1 MENVPFVV
9 VRSVP
14 ANSASNRPWIDD
26 LGEEGEENSL
36 GNGGGSLKE
45 PEDWG
50 NEEQDGRTRASGP
63 LSIVYS
69 VGLCGKMEGVG
80 KAETGNRLGS
90 RSFCGQLRIR
100 ARTKGKWFFSCRE
113 MISLK
118 AIGNLYFT
126 ECNFSPPPLFSV
138 RQFYRERSIKMFTR

>member
-45 PEDWG
+45 PED
-50 NEEQDGRTRASGP
+50 
-63 LSIVYS
+63 
-69 VGLCGKMEGVG
+69 
-80 KAETGNRLGS
+80 
-90 RSFCGQLRIR
+90 
-100 ARTKGKWFFSCRE
+100 
-113 MISLK
+113 
-118 AIGNLYFT
+118 
-126 ECNFSPPPLFSV
+126 
-138 RQFYRERSIKMFTR
+138 

>member
-14 ANSASNRPWIDD
+14 ANSACNRPWIDD

-36 GNGGGSLKE
+36 GNGGELLKE

-50 NEEQDGRTRASGP
+50 NEEQDGRTRASDP

-69 VGLCGKMEGVG
+69 VGLCGKMGQG
-80 KAETGNRLGS
+80 KIETRNRLGS
-90 RSFCGQLRIR
+90 RSFCDQLWIR
-100 ARTKGKWFFSCRE
+100 ARIKEKWFFSCRE
-113 MISLK
+113 ISLK

-126 ECNFSPPPLFSV
+126 ECNFSPLFFPYINFIEKD
-138 RQFYRERSIKMFTR
+138 R